1 MKFTERA
8 KLNLSDVNKEVL
20 EQWNQEDMFH
30 KSIEE
35 REGCPQFIFFEGP
48 PSANGHPGIHHVMG
62 RTIKDTFLR
71 YKTMQGFQVKRKAG
85 WDTHG
90 LPVELSVEKSLG
102 ITK

>member
-35 REGCPQFIFFEGP
+35 REGCPQFIFF
-48 PSANGHPGIHHVMG
+48 
-62 RTIKDTFLR
+62 
-71 YKTMQGFQVKRKAG
+71 
-85 WDTHG
+85 
-90 LPVELSVEKSLG
+90 
-102 ITK
+102 